1 MKCLSAFLTTF
12 LALISAQP
20 VAHASTSQTSV
31 SHDRTFWRNILKD
44 NYRVPQD
51 QSAFPLV
58 QELSTYLG
66 SPDPE
71 LRDDIAYSLIYAWI
85 AYQQQLSPKELMPL
99 LDRWQSN
106 LRIDIGETNTD
117 TVLRRSFSALC
128 LAVLAERDLKTPFL
142 GTDRYRVLLDNALN
156 YLQDEQDLRGFDP
169 VKGWI
174 HPTAHTA
181 DLLQFLAKNPLFTVA
196 GQHRLLQAVSQRL
209 SSANLI
215 YIHGEQD
222 RLAVAVVAILSRPD
236 FDAPFFQNWL
246 ATLDSTDRNVW
257 KSSPPNDHLLK
268 TFQNNNYLL
277 ESMAARL
284 YAEPKSPAITSA
296 LDQITQILSKR

>member
-1 MKCLSAFLTTF
+1 MKCLTAFLAIF

-20 VAHASTSQTSV
+20 TVRASTSQTSA
-31 SHDRTFWRNILKD
+31 SHDRAFWRNILKD
-44 NYRVPQD
+44 NYRVPQG

-66 SPDPE
+66 SSDPE

-85 AYQQQLSPKELMPL
+85 AYQKQLSPQELMPL
-99 LDRWQSN
+99 LEQWQSN
-106 LRIDIGETNTD
+106 LRISIGETNTD

-142 GTDRYRVLLDNALN
+142 GADRYRTLLDNALN

-181 DLLQFLAKNPLFTVA
+181 DLLQFLAKNPLFTIA
-196 GQHRLLQAVSQRL
+196 DQRRLLQAVSQRL
-209 SSANLI
+209 TSANLI
-215 YIHGEQD
+215 YTYGEQD
-222 RLAVAVVAILSRPD
+222 RLAVTVVAIISRAD
-236 FDAPFFQNWL
+236 FDATFFQNWL

-257 KSSPPNDHLLK
+257 KSSPPDDHLLK

-296 LDQITQILSKR
+296 LDQITQILRKR